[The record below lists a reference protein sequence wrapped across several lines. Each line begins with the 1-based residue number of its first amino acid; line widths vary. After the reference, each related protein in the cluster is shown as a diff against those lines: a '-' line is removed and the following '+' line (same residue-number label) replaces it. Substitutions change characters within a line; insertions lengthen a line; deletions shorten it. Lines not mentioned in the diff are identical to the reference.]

1 MNQGNMTSPSEA
13 GGSLLAID
21 VGEINTRAFLF
32 DVVEGRYRFLA
43 IGTART
49 TAQAPHNHIMDGVRR
64 AISRLEEV
72 SGREIIGGDN
82 RLHAPGSLDG
92 SGVDMF
98 ISTMSAGPPLKVIAV
113 GLLEDIS
120 LASAQRLV
128 STTYAQV
135 VETIGLNDGKKSE
148 ERLDTIL
155 SHRPD
160 LIIIAGGTEN
170 GATNSVIRLV
180 ESVRLACSLMPKE
193 QRPEVLYTGNQA
205 LIEEVENKLGS
216 LTKLYKSPNV
226 RPGLDVE
233 QFSPAQNRMAE
244 VFRSFRLSQ
253 IPGVSD
259 LDEWSGNGLMPT
271 STAFG
276 RIIQFLSK
284 VYDPTKGVLGVD
296 VGASA
301 TTIASAFDGELSI
314 GVYPEY
320 GLGQGLSGLLDDVSV
335 EEIQRWIPL
344 EVGTDYIR
352 DYVFNKTIYPA
363 SLPVTEEDLAV
374 EQALTRHAIRCAIT
388 SATAGF
394 PNKIGQSAD
403 GLLPWFEPIVATGS
417 VLTQAPSS
425 GHSLLTLLDAL
436 QPTSIT
442 TIVLDQ
448 SNLTAPLGAAASVK
462 PVLSVQVLESSA
474 FLSLATVITP
484 ISNARPGT
492 PILRLRVTYESGDE
506 TSFDIKQGTLEALPI
521 PMGEAAQLRLQP
533 LHRSDVGMGGAGRGG
548 SVRVVGGILGVV
560 IDARGRPLLLP
571 NDANRRQALYKKWL
585 WTLGG

>member
-1 MNQGNMTSPSEA
+1 
-13 GGSLLAID
+13 
-21 VGEINTRAFLF
+21 
-32 DVVEGRYRFLA
+32 
-43 IGTART
+43 
-49 TAQAPHNHIMDGVRR
+49 
-64 AISRLEEV
+64 
-72 SGREIIGGDN
+72 
-82 RLHAPGSLDG
+82 
-92 SGVDMF
+92 
-98 ISTMSAGPPLKVIAV
+98 
-113 GLLEDIS
+113 
-120 LASAQRLV
+120 
-128 STTYAQV
+128 
-135 VETIGLNDGKKSE
+135 
-148 ERLDTIL
+148 
-155 SHRPD
+155 
-160 LIIIAGGTEN
+160 
-170 GATNSVIRLV
+170 
-180 ESVRLACSLMPKE
+180 MPKE

-233 QFSPAQNRMAE
+233 QFSPAQNRIAE